1 MSSNATCSLDTI
13 PTFLL
18 KSCLDSLITP
28 ITNIIN
34 LSFLEGTFP
43 TSFKDALVYPLLKKH
58 NLPHEDLSSYRPI
71 SNLNFLSKILER
83 IILFRM
89 NAHFQTFPSLC
100 PLQSAYRKFHSTETA
115 LLRIYND
122 LLRASDRR
130 QVTALVLL
138 DLSSAFDTID
148 HQILLD
154 RLASFYGFSGLAL
167 SLLRSYLSD
176 RTHHVV
182 VQSSSS
188 PAFHITTGVPQGSV
202 LGPLL
207 FSLYTSPISHILENT
222 NISFHLY
229 ADDTQ
234 LYISFSSSDSSSALA
249 SLSHALDSVYSWLTL
264 NRLSVNPNKTEY
276 LLIGTQQ
283 QRSKITDASLSFH
296 GTALVPVSSARNLGV
311 VFESD
316 LSFDQ
321 HISNVCR
328 SSFYHIRQLRQIRPS
343 LDLNSSIQLANAL
356 VSSKL
361 DYCNSLFYGLPDTS
375 IKRLQRVQNSLAR
388 VIFPSL
394 KRSDHITPALVKLHW
409 LPIHKRIKFKIATIT
424 FKVLK
429 NRQPSYLL
437 DLLQPHNPQRSL
449 RSSDK
454 LLLDTPKIKTALAT
468 RSFAHAAPSVWNSL
482 PFDLRNSSSL
492 HSFTTHL
499 KTHLFP
505 P

>member
-1 MSSNATCSLDTI
+1 MKIERQHD
-13 PTFLL
+13 
-18 KSCLDSLITP
+18 
-28 ITNIIN
+28 
-34 LSFLEGTFP
+34 ERHQ
-43 TSFKDALVYPLLKKH
+43 KDRIEVKRGQDMRNHRKKQVYQA
-58 NLPHEDLSSYRPI
+58 R
-71 SNLNFLSKILER
+71 
-83 IILFRM
+83 
-89 NAHFQTFPSLC
+89 
-100 PLQSAYRKFHSTETA
+100 
-115 LLRIYND
+115 
-122 LLRASDRR
+122 
-130 QVTALVLL
+130 
-138 DLSSAFDTID
+138 FDG
-148 HQILLD
+148 
-154 RLASFYGFSGLAL
+154 LAPFYGFSGLAL

-234 LYISFSSSDSSSALA
+234 LYISFSGSDSSSALA

-394 KRSDHITPALVKLHW
+394 ERSDHITPALVKLHW

-424 FKVLK
+424 FKV
-429 NRQPSYLL
+429 
-437 DLLQPHNPQRSL
+437 
-449 RSSDK
+449 
-454 LLLDTPKIKTALAT
+454 
-468 RSFAHAAPSVWNSL
+468 
-482 PFDLRNSSSL
+482 
-492 HSFTTHL
+492 
-499 KTHLFP
+499 
-505 P
+505 

>member
-1 MSSNATCSLDTI
+1 
-13 PTFLL
+13 
-18 KSCLDSLITP
+18 
-28 ITNIIN
+28 
-34 LSFLEGTFP
+34 
-43 TSFKDALVYPLLKKH
+43 
-58 NLPHEDLSSYRPI
+58 
-71 SNLNFLSKILER
+71 
-83 IILFRM
+83 M

-176 RTHHVV
+176 RTHDVV
-182 VQSSSS
+182 VQSTSSS
-188 PAFHITTGVPQGSV
+188 AFHITTGVPQGSV
-202 LGPLL
+202 LGPPL

-234 LYISFSSSDSSSALA
+234 LYIFFSGSDSSSALA

-283 QRSKITDASLSFH
+283 QHSKIVDFLLSFY
-296 GTALVPVSSARNLGV
+296 GTALVPVSSARNVGV
-311 VFESD
+311 VFQSD
-316 LSFDQ
+316 LSFDKN
-321 HISNVCR
+321 IFNVCH
-328 SSFYHIRQLRQIRPS
+328 SCFCHIRQIRQIRPS
-343 LDLNSSIQLANAL
+343 LDLNSSIQLANTL

-361 DYCNSLFYGLPDTS
+361 DYFNSLFYGLPDTS
-375 IKRLQRVQNSLAR
+375 IKRFKRVQNCLAR
-388 VIFPSL
+388 VIFPVV
-394 KRSDHITPALVKLHW
+394 KRSDHITPTLVKRQW
-409 LPIHKRIKFKIATIT
+409 LPIHKRIKFNIATIT

-429 NRQPSYLL
+429 NRQSYYLL
-437 DLLQPHNPQRSL
+437 ALLQPHKLQISL

-454 LLLDTPKIKTALAT
+454 FLLETPKIKTALASS
-468 RSFAHAAPSVWNSL
+468 SFCHAAPSVWNSL
-482 PFDLRNSSSL
+482 PFDVRNSSSWC
-492 HSFTTHL
+492 
-499 KTHLFP
+499 KEEGEE
-505 P
+505 

>member
-234 LYISFSSSDSSSALA
+234 LYISFSGSDSSSALA

-283 QRSKITDASLSFH
+283 QRSKITDSSLSFH

-468 RSFAHAAPSVWNSL
+468 RSFSHAAPSVWNSL

>member
-1 MSSNATCSLDTI
+1 MLIFRLFLPCVHSNLLTANFILLRLPYFESITICFVLLIVVKSLLLF
-13 PTFLL
+13 FLISL
-18 KSCLDSLITP
+18 LLLTQLIIKYCLIDLLPSMVSQVLLSPYFDPIFLIAL
-28 ITNIIN
+28 IMLLFN
-34 LSFLEGTFP
+34 LP
-43 TSFKDALVYPLLKKH
+43 PLLPST
-58 NLPHEDLSSYRPI
+58 LLLVSLSV
-71 SNLNFLSKILER
+71 LS
-83 IILFRM
+83 
-89 NAHFQTFPSLC
+89 
-100 PLQSAYRKFHSTETA
+100 
-115 LLRIYND
+115 
-122 LLRASDRR
+122 
-130 QVTALVLL
+130 LVL
-138 DLSSAFDTID
+138 SYS
-148 HQILLD
+148 
-154 RLASFYGFSGLAL
+154 L
-167 SLLRSYLSD
+167 SL
-176 RTHHVV
+176 H
-182 VQSSSS
+182 
-188 PAFHITTGVPQGSV
+188 
-202 LGPLL
+202 
-207 FSLYTSPISHILENT
+207 FSISHILENT

-249 SLSHALDSVYSWLTL
+249 SLSHTLDFVYSWLTL

-283 QRSKITDASLSFH
+283 QRSKITDSSLSFH

-328 SSFYHIRQLRQIRPS
+328 CSFYHIRQLRQIRPS

-409 LPIHKRIKFKIATIT
+409 LPVHKRIKFKIATIT

-468 RSFAHAAPSVWNSL
+468 RSFSHAAPSVWNSL

>member
-1 MSSNATCSLDTI
+1 M
-13 PTFLL
+13 
-18 KSCLDSLITP
+18 
-28 ITNIIN
+28 
-34 LSFLEGTFP
+34 
-43 TSFKDALVYPLLKKH
+43 
-58 NLPHEDLSSYRPI
+58 
-71 SNLNFLSKILER
+71 
-83 IILFRM
+83 
-89 NAHFQTFPSLC
+89 
-100 PLQSAYRKFHSTETA
+100 
-115 LLRIYND
+115 
-122 LLRASDRR
+122 
-130 QVTALVLL
+130 
-138 DLSSAFDTID
+138 
-148 HQILLD
+148 LD

-234 LYISFSSSDSSSALA
+234 LYISFASSDSSLALA

-283 QRSKITDASLSFH
+283 QRSKITDSSLSFH